1 VIDERW
7 HRIKALFQAVAE
19 LPTEERDSYLDAATD
34 IDDEML
40 RDVRS
45 LLGADA
51 PTESV
56 FDRLPL
62 IGAGVLHDVSAR
74 AVFAPGARVG
84 PYEIL
89 ALVGSGS
96 MGDVYRARDTH
107 LNRDVALKVLPE
119 TFALDADRLA
129 RFRREAQVLATL
141 NHRNVAGIYGLE
153 QSSGVTALVLEF
165 VDGPTLAAR
174 MARAPLAL
182 DEVLPIARQIADALA
197 AAHDK
202 GVVHRDLKPANVAI
216 GRDGIV
222 KILDFGLAKISPTAD
237 ESPTSS
243 PQLTETDAHGRTV
256 LGTPT
261 YMSPEQACGRPLDRR
276 TDLWSFGCV
285 LYELLSGRPP
295 FTGETVAETFAAV
308 LEHDVDERAL
318 PADTPASIR
327 RLLRRCLEK
336 DPARRLD
343 SATDARLEID
353 DARAESSAGLPR
365 DARPTRSSRRM
376 AIVALSGI
384 VVALLSALFAWRR
397 VWPASERPP
406 EPARF
411 AVVTPAEWPLNLSGR
426 MHDIAF
432 APDGRTF
439 AYRAGGS
446 QTAGSGLML
455 RPIDRIEAAVL
466 PSADYVYEPFFS
478 PDGLWVAFFSRSALK
493 KISVAGGPATTVC
506 EFSGA
511 PLGASWGDDNVIVF
525 AVDGPMG
532 GLWRVSGDGGTPV
545 RLAAPDAV
553 DAGST
558 YAFPSALP
566 RGRGVLFTIQRPGP
580 QGASQVAL
588 VDLKTGMRRVLIDAA
603 ADARYVDT
611 GHLVFAAGGSLRNVR
626 FDLDRL
632 LVRDQPVAVAEEV
645 LVKQRGAADYALTRD
660 GTLLYVTAES
670 GRPSP
675 RSLVWVDR
683 KGREEP
689 LDVPQRQYG
698 PLRISPDGKHVAIG
712 IVENGSADLWTFDVT
727 GGALRRLTFTPVTNG
742 LPVWTPD
749 GRQIVF
755 SMYDQKGVLNLYRV
769 AADGSSG
776 YEPITSSSNPQWPTS
791 ITPDGTGV
799 IGFDLE
805 AHGPGGVTVVPFSS
819 DPRAGRAIE
828 SLFGGSFAESS
839 PNGRYL
845 AYQSTESGRS
855 EVYVRAFPD
864 IHNGPWQISTAGGSR
879 PVWRRDGRELFFLDA
894 ANGMTSVRVDTSG
907 PTFVSE
913 PPVRLFETGYL
924 EPNPARH
931 YDVSPDGQRFLM
943 IKENSKRRDATPA
956 SMVVVQNWTSELRLR
971 LPTR

>member
-1 VIDERW
+1 
-7 HRIKALFQAVAE
+7 
-19 LPTEERDSYLDAATD
+19 
-34 IDDEML
+34 
-40 RDVRS
+40 
-45 LLGADA
+45 
-51 PTESV
+51 
-56 FDRLPL
+56 
-62 IGAGVLHDVSAR
+62 
-74 AVFAPGARVG
+74 
-84 PYEIL
+84 
-89 ALVGSGS
+89 

-107 LNRDVALKVLPE
+107 LNRDIALKVLPE

-141 NHRNVAGIYGLE
+141 NHRNIAGIYGLE
-153 QSSGVTALVLEF
+153 QSSAVTALVLEF

-174 MARAPLAL
+174 MARGRLPL
-182 DEVLPIARQIADALA
+182 DEALPIVRQIADALA

-202 GVVHRDLKPANVAI
+202 GVVHRDLKPANLAI
-216 GRDGIV
+216 DRDGTV
-222 KILDFGLAKISPTAD
+222 KVLDFGLAKISPTGD
-237 ESPTSS
+237 ESPAAS
-243 PQLTETDAHGRTV
+243 PQLTATDVHGRTV

-295 FTGETVAETFAAV
+295 FAGETVAETFAAV
-308 LEHDVDERAL
+308 LEHDVDDAVL

-343 SATDARLEID
+343 SAADARLEID
-353 DARAESSAGLPR
+353 DARAEVPAGLAR
-365 DARPTRSSRRM
+365 VSRPTRASRRSTM
-376 AIVALSGI
+376 VALSGI
-384 VVALLSALFAWRR
+384 ALVLFSTLVAWRR
-397 VWPASERPP
+397 AWPASERTP
-406 EPARF
+406 ESARF
-411 AVVTPAEWPLNLSGR
+411 VVVPTVEWPLNLYGPL
-426 MHDIAF
+426 HDVAL
-432 APDGRTF
+432 APDGRAF

-455 RPIDRIEAAVL
+455 RPIDRIDPVVL

-478 PDGLWVAFFSRSALK
+478 PDGLWVGFFSRSALK
-493 KISVAGGPATTVC
+493 KVSVAGGPATTLC

-511 PLGASWGDDNVIVF
+511 PLGASWGDDNMIAF

-532 GLWRVSGDGGTPV
+532 GLWRVSGDGGTAV
-545 RLAAPDAV
+545 RVASPDGA
-553 DAGST
+553 DAGNT

-566 RGRGVLFTIQRPGP
+566 RGRGVLFTIQRPGA
-580 QGASQVAL
+580 QGASQVA
-588 VDLKTGMRRVLIDAA
+588 VIDLKTGTRKVLIDAA
-603 ADARYVDT
+603 TDARYVET
-611 GHLVFAAGGSLRNVR
+611 GHLMFATGGSLRAVR
-626 FDLDRL
+626 FDIDRL
-632 LVRDQPVAVAEEV
+632 LVRDQPAAVAEDV
-645 LVKQRGAADYALTRD
+645 LVKPRGAADYALTLD

-683 KGREEP
+683 RGREEP
-689 LDVPQRQYG
+689 LDVPQRRYG
-698 PLRISPDGKHVAIG
+698 PGRISPDGKRVAIG
-712 IVENGSADLWTFDVT
+712 IMENGSADLWTFDVT
-727 GGALRRLTFTPVTNG
+727 GGALKRLTLAPGTNG

-749 GRQIVF
+749 GRQIIF
-755 SMYDQKGVLNLYRV
+755 SMYDQKGVLNLYRL
-769 AADGSSG
+769 AADGSNG

-791 ITPDGTGV
+791 ITPDGTRV

-805 AHGPGGVTVVPFSS
+805 PHGPGGVTVVPFSGN
-819 DPRAGRAIE
+819 PLGNHAIE

-845 AYQSTESGRS
+845 AYQSNESGRS

-864 IHNGPWQISTAGGSR
+864 VHNGPWQISTAGGSR
-879 PVWRRDGRELFFLDA
+879 PTWRRDGRELFFLDA
-894 ANGMTSVRVDTSG
+894 ANAMTAVRVDTSG

-913 PPVRLFETGYL
+913 PPVRLFETGYM

-943 IKENSKRRDATPA
+943 IKENNANRAATPA
-956 SMVVVQNWTSELRLR
+956 SMVVIQNWTAELNVR
-971 LPTR
+971 LPAREEPR